1 MTISIRSSFMKRHRI
16 NVTRVSDVNEC
27 HRDALRRGINDEMGH
42 VFYQKV
48 NLPLQIAWYRIKY
61 NVRTM

>member
-16 NVTRVSDVNEC
+16 NVTRVSDANER
-27 HRDALRRGINDEMGH
+27 HRDALHRGMDDYIGH
-42 VFYQKV
+42 VFYQGV
-48 NLPLQIAWYRIKY
+48 NLPLQMAWYHIRY